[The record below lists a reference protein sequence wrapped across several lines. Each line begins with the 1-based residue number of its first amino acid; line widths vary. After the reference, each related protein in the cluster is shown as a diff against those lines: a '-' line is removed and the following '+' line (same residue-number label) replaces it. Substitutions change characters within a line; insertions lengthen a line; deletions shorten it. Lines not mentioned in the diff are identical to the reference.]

1 MSEWKEYKLGEV
13 YEFASGL
20 SKSREEF
27 GFGYDFVSYKDV
39 MNNFFLP
46 NKLTCLANTSD
57 KERERCSVKRG
68 DVFLTRTSET
78 YDELVGLIQKFTCP
92 I

>member
-20 SKSREEF
+20 SKNRKEF

-57 KERERCSVKRG
+57 KERERLKIKR
-68 DVFLTRTSET
+68 D
-78 YDELVGLIQKFTCP
+78 
-92 I
+92 